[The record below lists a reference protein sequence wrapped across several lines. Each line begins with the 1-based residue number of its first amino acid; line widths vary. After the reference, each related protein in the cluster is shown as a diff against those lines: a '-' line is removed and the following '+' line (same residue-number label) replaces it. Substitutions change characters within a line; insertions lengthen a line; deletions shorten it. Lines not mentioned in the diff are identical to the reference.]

1 MKRLVV
7 GEIGVTNYNELTFV
21 DVMQIIEGYNDRV
34 IQSYKQ
40 TRLLMFTMARLL
52 GDSKKVPSTVEEFW
66 TLPGDEVSATA
77 SEDQMKAIFDNLKKA
92 KNE

>member
-1 MKRLVV
+1 
-7 GEIGVTNYNELTFV
+7 
-21 DVMQIIEGYNDRV
+21 MQIIEGYNDRV

-66 TLPGDEVSATA
+66 SLPGDEVRATT
-77 SEDQMKAIFDNLKKA
+77 EDQMKAIFDNLKNAQK
-92 KNE
+92 

>member
-1 MKRLVV
+1 VV
-7 GEIGVTNYNELTFV
+7 GEIGITNYNELTFV

-77 SEDQMKAIFDNLKKA
+77 NEDQMKAIFDNLKKA

>member
-7 GEIGVTNYNELTFV
+7 GEIGVNNYNELTFV
-21 DVMQIIEGYNDRV
+21 EVMQIIEGYNDRI

-66 TLPGDEVSATA
+66 SLPGDEVTATT
-77 SEDQMKAIFDNLKKA
+77 EEQMKAIFDNLKNAQK
-92 KNE
+92 

>member
-7 GEIGVTNYNELTFV
+7 GEIGITNYNELTFV

-52 GDSKKVPSTVEEFW
+52 GDSNKVPSTVEEFW
-66 TLPGDEVSATA
+66 TLPGDEINPQMK
-77 SEDQMKAIFDNLKKA
+77 EDELKAIFDNLKKA

>member
-1 MKRLVV
+1 
-7 GEIGVTNYNELTFV
+7 
-21 DVMQIIEGYNDRV
+21 MQIIEGYNDRV

-52 GDSKKVPSTVEEFW
+52 GDAKKVPSTVEEFW

>member
-1 MKRLVV
+1 
-7 GEIGVTNYNELTFV
+7 
-21 DVMQIIEGYNDRV
+21 MQIIEGYNDRV

-52 GDSKKVPSTVEEFW
+52 GDSNKVPSTVEEFW
-66 TLPGDEVSATA
+66 TLPGDEINPQMK
-77 SEDQMKAIFDNLKKA
+77 EDELKAIFDNLKKA

>member
-1 MKRLVV
+1 LVV

-40 TRLLMFTMARLL
+40 TRLLMFTLARLL

-66 TLPGDEVSATA
+66 TLPGDEVSPTA
-77 SEDQMKAIFDNLKKA
+77 NEDQMKAIFDNLKKA
-92 KNE
+92 KE

>member
-7 GEIGVTNYNELTFV
+7 GEIGLTNYNELTFV
-21 DVMQIIEGYNDRV
+21 DVMQIIEGYNDRIV
-34 IQSYKQ
+34 QGYKQ

-66 TLPGDEVSATA
+66 ALPGDSVAAQTT
-77 SEDQMKAIFDNLKKA
+77 EDQLKAIFDNLKKA